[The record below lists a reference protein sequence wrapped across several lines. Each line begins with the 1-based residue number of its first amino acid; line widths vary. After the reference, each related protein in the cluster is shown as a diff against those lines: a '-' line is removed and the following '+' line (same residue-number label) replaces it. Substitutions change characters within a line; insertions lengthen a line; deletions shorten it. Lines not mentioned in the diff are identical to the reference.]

1 MSAFATIEAEIKHY
15 IHAALNKAR
24 SIGHHST
31 ADLEQV
37 AAKLKGDEAGLA
49 TEAHTDEM
57 QLAQDAKPVVAEV
70 KTDAEKLAGEAGAD
84 VKQATQPS
92 QSEPPTAA

>member
-37 AAKLKGDEAGLA
+37 AAKLKGDETGLA

-57 QLAQDAKPVVAEV
+57 QIAQDAKPVVAEA
-70 KTDAEKLAGEAGAD
+70 KTDAEKLAGDAVAAVEHP
-84 VKQATQPS
+84 TQPTRP
-92 QSEPPTAA
+92 EPPAAA